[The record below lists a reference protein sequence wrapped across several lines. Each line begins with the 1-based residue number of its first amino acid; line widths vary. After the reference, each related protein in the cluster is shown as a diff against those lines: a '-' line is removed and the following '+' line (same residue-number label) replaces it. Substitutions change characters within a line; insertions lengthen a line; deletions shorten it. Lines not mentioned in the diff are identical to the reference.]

1 MKNVLGVFC
10 NYAKNDRGKKI
21 IIAGIALATIN
32 KFCPETANS
41 AETIKQMPNTT
52 LVECLLTSKS
62 PNSAKATSALEAAK
76 IQAPTNSFQD
86 IFIPLQCGLGDDLS
100 SEGNTQRA
108 LFYNINTIP
117 EITVNGIYD
126 NESLRSRWI
135 ENILPGIENQKNW
148 AKFEM
153 IPKGSNKYTLKV
165 QGIDMQLNKLK
176 NVYLNAVLIENVV
189 NVNYPNTMSTIR
201 NVVREY
207 LFKDKKGKPSALGK
221 LVVLSNGSTILSDIE
236 LNIPKDLEN
245 KYSVITW
252 IQKNPE
258 NDKANINE
266 DNTEILAAG
275 SCRIVDSQI
284 LGFNWNNR
292 PNNTVDEKIQKEY
305 YIQQGL
311 NEMNLNLVNA
321 QNLKTMNFDFNKH
334 DFRDKY
340 RVVGVKPNPELFDIT
355 FDQRYNRTS
364 IVFKKPINGNLE
376 NAITFIIDF
385 KKQDDT
391 SAGLRF
397 CWLDIRDKDGKFPY
411 VDMSG
416 EPMRYGPN
424 QLWISGFKPFDFN
437 QDKRIDYADVN
448 ELTKHFGRNHK
459 DSNWDPRYDT
469 DKNNRVDIVD
479 LVATIKAA
487 DTEATLR
494 AQFHDNL
501 KRLNIWETGIM
512 PVCKIKSA
520 RYGYDDK
527 WSDVTKLLQE
537 KLEKGTFELHV
548 MDENLGSNPYP
559 GAFKYLQITYDD
571 PEQKDFNIEL
581 EQFSTMKFKKE
592 CDSSQSTGKKD
603 AKSYT
608 HKDYLLYYQ

>member
-21 IIAGIALATIN
+21 IIVGIALTTIN

-62 PNSAKATSALEAAK
+62 PYSVEATPVIQRAKVEAL
-76 IQAPTNSFQD
+76 TNSFQD

-100 SEGNTQRA
+100 SEENTQRA
-108 LFYNINTIP
+108 LFYDINAIP
-117 EITVNGIYD
+117 KIAINGIYND
-126 NESLRSRWI
+126 KILKPEWVK
-135 ENILPGIENQKNW
+135 NILLGIENQKNW

-165 QGIDMQLNKLK
+165 QGVDMQLNKLK
-176 NVYLNAVLIENVV
+176 NVYLNAVLVENVV
-189 NVNYPNTMSTIR
+189 NINYPNTMSTIR

-245 KYSVITW
+245 KYSVIVW
-252 IQKNPE
+252 VQKNPE

-292 PNNTVDEKIQKEY
+292 PNNTVDEKIKKEY

-437 QDKRIDYADVN
+437 QDKRIDYDDVN

-469 DKNNRVDIVD
+469 DKNNRIDIVD

-487 DTEATLR
+487 DAEAALR
-494 AQFHDNL
+494 TQFHDNL
-501 KRLNIWETGIM
+501 KRLDIWEKKELSI
-512 PVCKIKSA
+512 CKVKQA
-520 RYGYDDK
+520 LYGNEGKWLDVTEVLQDKIDKGDFEMRITDETMGGDPDYGSLKVLQLSYDD
-527 WSDVTKLLQE
+527 QE
-537 KLEKGTFELHV
+537 QI
-548 MDENLGSNPYP
+548 D
-559 GAFKYLQITYDD
+559 FKVQ
-571 PEQKDFNIEL
+571 L
-581 EQFSTMKFKKE
+581 EQWDTYTFKKA
-592 CDSSQSTGKKD
+592 CPAHQSTGKKS